1 MLGTLFPACRHCS
14 TRRTGFGSGSRCLLC
29 FHLPG
34 LRRCRL
40 GPDSLEL
47 VTRYALSLAIQL
59 SKSEGGSAGRFLGTG
74 QRRSAL
80 WLSALPDQARKAVE
94 PTGLGT
100 VTPRRSR
107 GHCSLL
113 RRASESYSVPLGTE
127 VRQRG
132 RHLTDVSS
140 AVKRRFCR
148 PGEPDWTAERA
159 QHDHRANSA
168 AHPWEPWFALGAV
181 IMFSS
186 AVVVKP
192 FVSRAVTAAACS
204 VAPVGRCRK
213 TSDRPTGDET

>member
-34 LRRCRL
+34 LRRCRP

-59 SKSEGGSAGRFLGTG
+59 SKSEGGSTGRFLGTG

-80 WLSALPDQARKAVE
+80 WLSALPDQARRLVE

-113 RRASESYSVPLGTE
+113 RGAPCFFCSGEQPGLTRA
-127 VRQRG
+127 RQRTVV
-132 RHLTDVSS
+132 RRRDAHLTDVSS
-140 AVKRRFCR
+140 AVKRL
-148 PGEPDWTAERA
+148 
-159 QHDHRANSA
+159 S
-168 AHPWEPWFALGAV
+168 
-181 IMFSS
+181 
-186 AVVVKP
+186 KP
-192 FVSRAVTAAACS
+192 FFEARNFLLWSCARGRAPAPAQAQTVT
-204 VAPVGRCRK
+204 
-213 TSDRPTGDET
+213 

>member
-1 MLGTLFPACRHCS
+1 VLGTLFPACRHCS

-34 LRRCRL
+34 LRRCRP

-80 WLSALPDQARKAVE
+80 WLSALPDQARRLVQ

-113 RRASESYSVPLGTE
+113 RRASESNSDPLAD
-127 VRQRG
+127 RG
-132 RHLTDVSS
+132 PS
-140 AVKRRFCR
+140 AGSPSYRCFVGCQAAFL
-148 PGEPDWTAERA
+148 
-159 QHDHRANSA
+159 SA
-168 AHPWEPWFALGAV
+168 
-181 IMFSS
+181 
-186 AVVVKP
+186 
-192 FVSRAVTAAACS
+192 
-204 VAPVGRCRK
+204 GRTQLDC
-213 TSDRPTGDET
+213 